1 MPQDSPYIMSFSIG
15 GLCLLESKVIAKAY
29 TSSNDWNETKDLVIR
44 ENLLQARV
52 ISSAQRMLGEVIPRL
67 RLLSEKELSLF
78 RTSADQDQ
86 RHLLWLAICRRH
98 AFIADF
104 YVQVVHERYLSL
116 KDAAAE
122 AGIETYH
129 GTAKRLLKTQHYIGD
144 DFYPAIIDEEI
155 FQKAQAELIKRA
167 AALGRLNRA
176 PKEIAF
182 KAPTVFRIRDVKRH
196 FPNPVEQAEYIYSLI
211 EGEVS

>member
-1 MPQDSPYIMSFSIG
+1 MGHTPYGYRIENGIA
-15 GLCLLESKVIAKAY
+15 VIDEDAAGKLRKLY
-29 TSSNDWNETKDLVIR
+29 
-44 ENLLQARV
+44 ENY
-52 ISSAQRMLGEVIPRL
+52 
-67 RLLSEKELSLF
+67 LSG
-78 RTSADQDQ
+78 
-86 RHLLWLAICRRH
+86 
-98 AFIADF
+98 
-104 YVQVVHERYLSL
+104 LSL